1 MSIVMKAYSVEGME
15 TVCPVV
21 LCDLC
26 VQPIFDGDGALYV
39 WQSHLCSE
47 DKGSRI
53 YLIHGKCED
62 GFRQK
67 WKGIELTALDLRRFP
82 VALGNNLNTDWLRC
96 EGEDLFMRPS
106 EDPGEAFREPSISK
120 IH

>member
-1 MSIVMKAYSVEGME
+1 MSIVMKAYMVEEAE

-26 VQPIFDGDGALYV
+26 VQPIFDGDKALYL

-53 YLIHGKCED
+53 YFIHEKCED
-62 GFRQK
+62 GFKQK
-67 WKGIELTALDLRRFP
+67 WKGIELVVLDLRRFP
-82 VALGNNLNTDWLRC
+82 VALGNNLNTDWRRC

-120 IH
+120 IQ